1 MKDFEYYIKV
11 DLESK
16 KILEIF
22 DSLSGVTCPYVS
34 GLEHLEERRLESLRW
49 IGCDYGYIKINPNS
63 RSRLNFYSYDEEVI
77 KKFKVDLTLKLKE
90 EKRKYIESGTR
101 VNNTYSII
109 LSDKNLLF
117 LTMKYLYCIHNKGS
131 NIDYFDE
138 NSNRK
143 ITMSSKMFIEIYERT
158 LEFID
163 NASEIEFNIQEK
175 INEAESLLDLFYINI
190 KNIKWNSNVIEL

>member
-1 MKDFEYYIKV
+1 MENFEYYIKV
-11 DLESK
+11 NLDSK

-22 DSLSGVTCPYVS
+22 DSLSNITCPYVS

-49 IGCDYGYIKINPNS
+49 VGCDYGYIKINSNS

-77 KKFKVDLTLKLKE
+77 KKFKVDLKLKLKK
-90 EKRKYIESGTR
+90 EKRRYIESGIR

-117 LTMKYLYCIHNKGS
+117 LTMKYLYCIHNKR
-131 NIDYFDE
+131 NDIDYFDE
-138 NSNRK
+138 NSSRK
-143 ITMSSKMFIEIYERT
+143 ITMSSKMFIEIYEKT

-163 NASEIEFNIQEK
+163 NVSEVEFNIKEK